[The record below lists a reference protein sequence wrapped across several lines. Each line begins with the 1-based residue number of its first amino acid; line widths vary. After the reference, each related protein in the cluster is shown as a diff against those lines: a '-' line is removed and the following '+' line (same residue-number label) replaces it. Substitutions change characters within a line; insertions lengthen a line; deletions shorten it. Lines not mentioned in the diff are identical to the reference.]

1 MLERLN
7 NIWTY
12 IIAIILFIVIIKKI
26 IKLNKPFDQ
35 QRFIEQIQ
43 NQKKLKEKISIDMI
57 KNDLP
62 ILANHILL

>member
-7 NIWTY
+7 NVWTY

-26 IKLNKPFDQ
+26 INLNKPFDQ
-35 QRFIEQIQ
+35 KRFIEQIQ

-57 KNDLP
+57 KEDLP
-62 ILANHILL
+62 VLANHILL

>member
-26 IKLNKPFDQ
+26 INLNKPFDQ
-35 QRFIEQIQ
+35 KRFIEQIQ
-43 NQKKLKEKISIDMI
+43 NQQKLKEKISINMI
-57 KNDLP
+57 KEELP